1 MIVNRRV
8 MIVVL
13 LLGLMATDT
22 HSFRPGLSHLQTS
35 SHFKA
40 RAQPSQRRQ
49 QLPQQQQQQ
58 QQLANAAIRYS
69 TRSKNTLLFAAP
81 DDESVGAAAPADA
94 VEQRWAQEKEAVGNL
109 VADDEWA
116 GLSMEL
122 GEIVKKA
129 VVEDLKANAR
139 DFLGADTYKLGD
151 ISKQVD
157 ARVKQGVAQM
167 RGKEEYEVG
176 DLVLSLDEMSKS
188 LTEELTGKPYE
199 TGDLSREIDQRVKRA
214 VADYCGKD
222 EYEVGD
228 LSIAVS
234 TNVSQRVEELMGDY
248 EFGDIS
254 REIERRRRE
263 WIKDF
268 LGADAAEKYQFG
280 DISKKLATLYTGKE
294 EYKFGDVT
302 KKLMGDLFGGKKK
315 GKDE

>member
-49 QLPQQQQQQ
+49 QLPQQ

-188 LTEELTGKPYE
+188 LTEEFTDKPYE
-199 TGDLSREIDQRVKRA
+199 TGDLSREIDQRVKRV
-214 VADYCGKD
+214 VAEYCGKD

-234 TNVSQRVEELMGDY
+234 TKVSQRVKELMGTY
-248 EFGDIS
+248 QRGNIES
-254 REIERRRRE
+254 EIELRRRE
-263 WIKDF
+263 WIKDL
-268 LGADAAEKYQFG
+268 LGADADMYLKRRSRHQRA
-280 DISKKLATLYTGKE
+280 KLICYIKGEAYFYLGE
-294 EYKFGDVT
+294 E
-302 KKLMGDLFGGKKK
+302 
-315 GKDE
+315 